1 MERLRIFLA
10 SSDELKD
17 ERKEIEIFIN
27 RENKILIDRDL
38 FLDLI
43 IWEDLEHTFHTNRV
57 QNRFND
63 ELLKSDFVV
72 CLFHKKVGK
81 FTNEEYEL
89 AYENFK
95 KFGKPEILVMFKK
108 ASIDPDEIN
117 DDILAIKKL
126 RESIITNEQISEKF
140 SSNEQLILILKKQ
153 LDLHISKINN
163 SAESLQN
170 NDFKFEIK
178 LDFSSVIKGYSGVLD
193 VDNVMRAI
201 KIDVLNVGNKIN
213 YVDSIKF
220 CTLKNDLKKYHI
232 PVLLYKDILMKTLL
246 PEFGQP
252 IQVGKKISYH
262 YPIDDIIKA
271 ILSGDNKPNFSV
283 LVRDELGHNFEKIAE
298 ENIVIEITEYCKE
311 RELL

>member
-1 MERLRIFLA
+1 MKKFRIFLA

-27 RENKILIDRDL
+27 RENKILIDRGL

-43 IWEDLEHTFHTNRV
+43 IWEDLKHTFHTNRV

-63 ELLKSDFVV
+63 ELLKSDFVI
-72 CLFHKKVGK
+72 CLFHRKVGK

-95 KFGKPEILVMFKK
+95 RFGKPEILVMFKK
-108 ASIDPDEIN
+108 ASINPDEIN

-126 RESIITNEQISEKF
+126 RKSISASEQISENF

-153 LDLHISKINN
+153 LDLHINKIDN
-163 SAESLQN
+163 SAEPLQN
-170 NDFKFEIK
+170 NDFKFEVK
-178 LDFSSVIKGYSGVLD
+178 LNFSSVYKGYSGVLD
-193 VDNVMRAI
+193 VDNVMRTI
-201 KIDVLNVGNKIN
+201 QVDVLNVGNKIN
-213 YVDSIKF
+213 YIDSIKF
-220 CTLKNDLKKYHI
+220 CTIKNNLIKYHI
-232 PVLLYKDILMKTLL
+232 PVTFPNDNLMETLI
-246 PEFGQP
+246 PKFGQP
-252 IQVGKKISYH
+252 IKVGKKTSYH
-262 YPIDDIIKA
+262 YPIDDIIEA

-298 ENIVIEITEYCKE
+298 EKIIKAITEYCKE
-311 RELL
+311 RGLL

>member
-1 MERLRIFLA
+1 MKRLRIFLA
-10 SSDELKD
+10 SSGELKD
-17 ERKEIEIFIN
+17 ERKEIEVFIN

-63 ELLKSDFVV
+63 ELLKSDFVI

-126 RESIITNEQISEKF
+126 RESIIANEQISEKF
-140 SSNEQLILILKKQ
+140 SSNDQLILILKKQ
-153 LDLHISKINN
+153 LDLHINKINN
-163 SAESLQN
+163 SAEPLQN

-178 LDFSSVIKGYSGVLD
+178 LYFSSVYKGYSGVFD
-193 VDNVMRAI
+193 FDDEMRTI
-201 KIDVLNVGNKIN
+201 QIDVLNVGNKIN
-213 YVDSIKF
+213 YIDSIKF
-220 CTLKNDLKKYHI
+220 CTLKNDIKKYHI
-232 PVLLYKDILMKTLL
+232 PLTFPNDILMEKLI
-246 PEFGQP
+246 PKFGQP
-252 IQVGKKISYH
+252 IQVGKKISYN
-262 YPIDDIIKA
+262 YQIDDIIES
-271 ILSGDNKPNFSV
+271 ILNGDNKPNFSV

-298 ENIVIEITEYCKE
+298 EKIVIEIAEYCKE
-311 RELL
+311 KGLL

>member
-1 MERLRIFLA
+1 MKKFRFFLA
-10 SSDELKD
+10 SSGELKD

-27 RENKILIDRDL
+27 RENKILIDRNL

-63 ELLKSDFVV
+63 ELLKSDFVIY
-72 CLFHKKVGK
+72 LFHKKVGK
-81 FTNEEYEL
+81 FTDEEYEL

-95 KFGKPEILVMFKK
+95 IFGKPEILVMFKK
-108 ASIDPDEIN
+108 TSIDSDEIN

-163 SAESLQN
+163 SEEPLQN

-178 LDFSSVIKGYSGVLD
+178 LDFSSVYRPLY
-193 VDNVMRAI
+193 DNEMRTI
-201 KIDVLNVGNKIN
+201 QIDVLNVGNKIN
-213 YVDSIKF
+213 YIDSIKF

-232 PVLLYKDILMKTLL
+232 PVLLYKDILMKTLI

-298 ENIVIEITEYCKE
+298 EKIVIAIT
-311 RELL
+311 